1 MESEVQSE
9 AQSSEPATSVS
20 GSRNDRMEGNKH
32 FEICNL
38 NSLPITSLRKCV
50 FICLSIHAGTGIT
63 GRPLTCETKSRLIIE
78 AFMKRK
84 VLKIMKM
91 RALDQN

>member
-32 FEICNL
+32 FELCNY
-38 NSLPITSLRKCV
+38 
-50 FICLSIHAGTGIT
+50 LSQA
-63 GRPLTCETKSRLIIE
+63 
-78 AFMKRK
+78 
-84 VLKIMKM
+84 
-91 RALDQN
+91 